1 MRLGVRLAPAAAVA
15 RSRTNRRQWD
25 AMAVR
30 TSRSPR
36 NLIRETSRFD
46 YPDPP
51 NLQRLSPR
59 QEIEARGMAEIQDR
73 FVGAGAI
80 ARKRDPIRRRRR

>member
-15 RSRTNRRQWD
+15 RSRTNRRHWD